1 MHVIIGQILNPLEG
15 DELVSVLNLNSVPQ
29 RQVQLQLQR
38 TTHHGSP
45 LVSDCTG
52 PSDKRPVLA
61 QHAEQEALVSTEN
74 VLPVHGTLEPNPT
87 VRFEKNH
94 EANRLSALA
103 GSA

>member
-1 MHVIIGQILNPLEG
+1 MTSSQILNPLER
-15 DELVSVLNLNSVPQ
+15 DELVSVLHLNSVPQ

-61 QHAEQEALVSTEN
+61 QHAGQEALALDRERFTGTRRSCTEPDRS
-74 VLPVHGTLEPNPT
+74 VGKEP
-87 VRFEKNH
+87 
-94 EANRLSALA
+94 
-103 GSA
+103 